1 MDKRNNKDWIGSV
14 RDRLEKRE
22 LKPSDALWERIGEAL
37 PQAAE
42 PHKVRR
48 LPWGAGLGAA
58 AAAALAA
65 VLLLRP
71 FGAPEPGRVDVVPA
85 TASSPVAMIED
96 TPDMTDAR
104 QEPDRTAVAEDNR
117 SFATPKMTK
126 EEALRM
132 TREENSVMTTEETPG
147 TAEEAK
153 AAEKEEVKVAA
164 VEKPGAE
171 EDRMVKTEGQKP
183 AADVKQTVTG
193 VKQTTA
199 STGKIAVTDEVE
211 TMSIEEYIEMEQA
224 AKRRHRSLTA
234 AVYATG
240 MPSKTGEY
248 NYYAD
253 RVSSLNSDRQPYSDY
268 TPGGGVPNAIG
279 GTSTSSNP
287 MGSDYENSGYTS
299 NPESRYGFEPVKYS
313 EDPYNING
321 TRMNHSRPVSAGLA
335 LTLSLGRHLFA
346 ESGVY
351 WSWLRSTSAFVSNQ
365 SLHSVGVPLK
375 LGYGFGGP
383 GRISFSL
390 SAGGKAEKVVYAVRG
405 GTRINEPGIQFAAV
419 GDAAVQFDI
428 TRNLGIFL
436 APELSYWFT
445 KTSLPTYNTEHP
457 FNLSLK
463 AGLNLTLGKD

>member
-1 MDKRNNKDWIGSV
+1 MDKRNNKDWTGSV

-48 LPWGAGLGAA
+48 LPWGAGVGAA

-85 TASSPVAMIED
+85 TASSPVAMAED
-96 TPDMTDAR
+96 APDMTDVR
-104 QEPDRTAVAEDNR
+104 QEPDKTAVAEDNG
-117 SFATPKMTK
+117 SFATLRMTK

-132 TREENSVMTTEETPG
+132 TKEEKSGMA
-147 TAEEAK
+147 AEEALRMI
-153 AAEKEEVKVAA
+153 KEEATEERTVKADERA
-164 VEKPGAE
+164 VNKE
-171 EDRMVKTEGQKP
+171 EQRTTEG
-183 AADVKQTVTG
+183 VKQAVTG
-193 VKQTTA
+193 AKQTTA
-199 STGKIAVTDEVE
+199 STGKTAVTDGTE